1 MKTII
6 LTIALFTATILGTTK
21 TTFAAD
27 KNTDKSTTVLTEV
40 SNISAIEIRGNVELY
55 VSNGTTDQV
64 KVYNQYYSDNAMVQD
79 EKGVLRIASYSA
91 QKLTVWVT
99 ANQLQKLSV
108 YDNATVK
115 SFGKL
120 SAINLDVQ
128 LYNNA
133 SAQLDVDAFDAAI
146 TLNNNAKA
154 NLSGN
159 VTEGTIKYEQASLL
173 NTTNLKAAH
182 MVKTEKTYA
191 AVKSDDINEIAAL

>member
-1 MKTII
+1 MKTTI
-6 LTIALFTATILGTTK
+6 LTFALSLATVISISN

-27 KNTDKSTTVLTEV
+27 GNTAKTATVLTEV
-40 SNISAIEIRGNVELY
+40 SNINAIEVRGNVEVY
-55 VSNGTTDQV
+55 VSDGTADQV

-79 EKGVLRIASYSA
+79 NKGTLRITSYSD

-99 ANQLQKLSV
+99 ASQLQKLSV

-120 SAINLDVQ
+120 SAINLDVE

-133 SAQLDVDAFDAAI
+133 TAKLNLDAFGAAV

-154 NLSGN
+154 ELAGN
-159 VTEGTIKYEQASLL
+159 VTDALVKYDTAGALKTTDL
-173 NTTNLKAAH
+173 NVQH
-182 MVKTEKTYA
+182 MVKTEKA
-191 AVKSDDINEIAAL
+191 AKEELTEIAAL

>member
-1 MKTII
+1 MKTTI
-6 LTIALFTATILGTTK
+6 LTFALSLATVAGISN

-27 KNTDKSTTVLTEV
+27 GNTAKTATVLTEV
-40 SNISAIEIRGNVELY
+40 SNINAIEVRGNVEVY
-55 VSNGTTDQV
+55 VSDGAADQV

-79 EKGVLRIASYSA
+79 AKGTLRIASYSN

-99 ANQLQKLSV
+99 ASQLQKLSV

-120 SAINLDVQ
+120 SAISLDVE

-133 SAQLDVDAFDAAI
+133 TANLNLDTFGAAL

-154 NLSGN
+154 ELA
-159 VTEGTIKYEQASLL
+159 GTVVDGFVKYENAAALK
-173 NTTNLKAAH
+173 TTNLKVQH
-182 MVKTEKTYA
+182 LVKTEKA
-191 AVKSDDINEIAAL
+191 AKDELTEIAAL

>member
-1 MKTII
+1 MKTTI
-6 LTIALFTATILGTTK
+6 LTLAFLTAAIIGTTK

-27 KNTDKSTTVLTEV
+27 KNTDKGATVLTEV
-40 SNISAIEIRGNVELY
+40 SSINAIEIRGNVELY

-99 ANQLQKLSV
+99 ASQLQKLSV
-108 YDNATVK
+108 YDNACVK
-115 SFGKL
+115 SFGTL
-120 SAINLDVQ
+120 SAINLDVA

-133 SAQLDVDAFDAAI
+133 TAQLNLDAFDAAI

-154 NLSGN
+154 NLAGD
-159 VTEGTIKYEQASLL
+159 VAGGTIKYEQASLL

-182 MVKTEKTYA
+182 LVKTEKTSA
-191 AVKSDDINEIAAL
+191 LKNDDTNEIVAL